1 MAKWKVEG
9 MDDYIRQLENIG
21 QNADKTIK
29 RAVYAGAGVVA
40 DAARLALLSIAT
52 DDDDYKEDGEIR
64 RGPTTAEKNAL
75 IGGFGLARMVNNN
88 GYINTKLGFR
98 GKNVNG
104 LNNSGVAR
112 QIESGTSWMAKQ
124 PVISRAINSSR
135 SKCEQA
141 MADAFDNEIKK
152 FVN

>member
-9 MDDYIRQLENIG
+9 MEEYIRQLEALG
-21 QNADKTIK
+21 QNTDESIK
-29 RAVYAGAGVVA
+29 RAVYVGAGIVA
-40 DAARLALLSIAT
+40 DSAKAALNGIIT
-52 DDDDYKEDGEIR
+52 DDDAHKKDGEIR
-64 RGPTTAEKNAL
+64 RGPTSEEKASL
-75 IGGFGLARMVNNN
+75 ISGFGLSKMRNDN
-88 GYINTKLGFR
+88 GYINTKLGFH

-135 SKCEQA
+135 ARCEQA

-152 FVN
+152 IVD